1 MWPSWAAV
9 LYMQVRIFIFIL
21 FVCLN
26 VTSILFKG
34 IKKKC
39 GNVLILFFYEMG
51 KIPHRKLLINLRQRS
66 LLNKIVYYV
75 VSNLQSTFIVFCQLM
90 HCSRNTLVR
99 CIVYM
104 TLYVLLLFLKI
115 ISNCIWRTVKHM
127 LIWKWLLI
135 WVLLSSRL
143 WLCSPSY
150 IQLENH
156 RQIRY
161 L

>member
-1 MWPSWAAV
+1 M
-9 LYMQVRIFIFIL
+9 LLFIFIL

-51 KIPHRKLLINLRQRS
+51 KIPHRK
-66 LLNKIVYYV
+66 Y
-75 VSNLQSTFIVFCQLM
+75 
-90 HCSRNTLVR
+90 
-99 CIVYM
+99 
-104 TLYVLLLFLKI
+104 
-115 ISNCIWRTVKHM
+115 ISNI
-127 LIWKWLLI
+127 
-135 WVLLSSRL
+135 
-143 WLCSPSY
+143 P
-150 IQLENH
+150 LENH